1 MAKRITFGVTYQ
13 KYGYVTVELPREIKT
28 ETEALEF
35 IKDNWDKVPLP
46 EYAEYVPGSDE
57 LDAVDVVFENILMKN
72 QNTLAQTSFNGVLG
86 FIYIQKI

>member
-57 LDAVDVVFENILMKN
+57 LDADDVVFENILM
-72 QNTLAQTSFNGVLG
+72 
-86 FIYIQKI
+86 